1 MMIMAICVSLSCF
14 ALKWKN
20 SQYFIIK
27 YNDWYGIFAETF
39 YQNKEPLYCP
49 YFGKNFLK

>member
-27 YNDWYGIFAETF
+27 YNEWYGIFAETF